1 MAFLSRQL
9 FIKASSIP
17 LSGKGLFTK
26 KFIPK
31 GTRIIEYKGKLTSWK
46 EVDHRNWSNGYIFYI
61 DRNRVVD
68 ASTYKKALGRFANDA
83 RGLGRIKGLRNNA
96 EYKAEGNKVYIDATR
111 DIPAGA
117 EILVDYGREYWQV
130 IRHNQK
136 VSKQADS

>member
-17 LSGKGLFTK
+17 RSGKGLFTK

>member
-17 LSGKGLFTK
+17 RSGKGLFTK

-61 DRNRVVD
+61 DRHRVVD
-68 ASTYKKALGRFANDA
+68 ASTYRKALGRFANDA
-83 RGLGRIKGLRNNA
+83 RGIGRIRGLRNNA

-117 EILVDYGREYWQV
+117 EILVDYGREYWEV
-130 IRHNQK
+130 IRHNLK
-136 VSKQADS
+136 VSKQSD

>member
-9 FIKASSIP
+9 FIKDSSIP
-17 LSGKGLFTK
+17 RSGKGLFTK

-83 RGLGRIKGLRNNA
+83 RGLGRIKGLQNNA

-117 EILVDYGREYWQV
+117 EILVDYGREYWEV
-130 IRHNQK
+130 IRHNLK
-136 VSKQADS
+136 VSKQSD